1 MYPEPGPLPDCHGC
15 KLVLEQGDH
24 ISACGET
31 SNALW
36 QICWVSGLPPHVYR
50 GVTQS
55 SALHKLQAY
64 GPSLPVV
71 HL

>member
-24 ISACGET
+24 ISVC
-31 SNALW
+31 
-36 QICWVSGLPPHVYR
+36 QVSGLPPHVYR
-50 GVTQS
+50 GVIQN